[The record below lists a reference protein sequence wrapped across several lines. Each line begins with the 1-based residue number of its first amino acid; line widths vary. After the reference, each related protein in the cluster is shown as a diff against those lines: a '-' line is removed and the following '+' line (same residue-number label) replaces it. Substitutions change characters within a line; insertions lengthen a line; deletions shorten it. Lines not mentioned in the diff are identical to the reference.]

1 MLQFFKP
8 SSLHNY
14 TDLGLLILR
23 IGVPLLLLTHGY
35 DKFLTFLEGAS
46 DFPDPLH
53 VGARLSHALAVLGEV
68 IAPVLVMLGLLTR
81 VAAGIEIIHFLVV
94 AFLMHAHEPLSE
106 KEHALLY
113 LLPYATIFLA
123 GAGRY
128 SVDRLIA
135 K

>member
-1 MLQFFKP
+1 MLYFFKP
-8 SSLHNY
+8 SSPKNY

-23 IGVPLLLLTHGY
+23 IGVSLLLLTHGY

-68 IAPVLVMLGLLTR
+68 IAPILVMLGLLTR
-81 VAAGIEIIHFLVV
+81 VAAAIEIIHFLVV

-113 LLPYATIFLA
+113 LLPYATIFFA

-128 SVDRLIA
+128 SVDRFFTQ
-135 K
+135 

>member
-1 MLQFFKP
+1 MLYFFKP
-8 SSLHNY
+8 ASPQNY

-23 IGVPLLLLTHGY
+23 IGVSLLLLTHGY

-81 VAAGIEIIHFLVV
+81 VATGIEIVHFLVV

>member
-1 MLQFFKP
+1 MLHFFKP
-8 SSLHNY
+8 ASPQNY

-23 IGVPLLLLTHGY
+23 IGVSLLLLTHGY

-68 IAPVLVMLGLLTR
+68 IAPILVMLGLLTR
-81 VAAGIEIIHFLVV
+81 VAAAIEIIHFLVV

-113 LLPYATIFLA
+113 LLPYATIFFA

-128 SVDRLIA
+128 SVDRFFTQ
-135 K
+135 